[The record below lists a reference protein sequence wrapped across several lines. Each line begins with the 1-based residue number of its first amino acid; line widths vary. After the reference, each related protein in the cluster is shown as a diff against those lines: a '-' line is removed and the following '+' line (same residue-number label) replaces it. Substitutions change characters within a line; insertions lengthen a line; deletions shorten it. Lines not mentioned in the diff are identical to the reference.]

1 MFKQLVKSSLAKL
14 GYQLI
19 SKYRYG
25 ADYVTDISHVL
36 EDKQLSAHLTF
47 RSNNIVFDVGA
58 NTGQSSLKFLQTY
71 PESKIY
77 AFEPIEATFNELK
90 TNVSSFDNVSVYQLG
105 LGDKVEKKE
114 IYIYRDSVLSSC
126 VSNSPWRSAEDSI
139 SSVTLDI
146 DTLDR
151 FCLEHKIDYI
161 DLLKV
166 DTEGFDLNVIKGAQ
180 GLLERQAMNF
190 IYFEFYRVDR
200 DNDDTSGGR
209 LVDIHN
215 YLINF
220 GYRPVA
226 FYTDYVHHDRTAGV
240 YNALYMKWK
249 Q

>member
-1 MFKQLVKSSLAKL
+1 MLKQLIQSNLVKL

-25 ADYVTDISHVL
+25 ADYVLDIMHVL
-36 EDKQLSAHLTF
+36 EDKQLSAHLNF
-47 RSNNIVFDVGA
+47 GKNNIVFDVGA
-58 NTGQSSLKFLQTY
+58 NTGQSSLKFLKTY
-71 PESKIY
+71 PDSKIY
-77 AFEPIEATFNELK
+77 AFEPIPATFTELK
-90 TNVSSFDNVSVYQLG
+90 ANVSSFPNVNIYQLG

-114 IYIYRDSVLSSC
+114 IYLYRDSVLSSC
-126 VSNSPWRSAEDSI
+126 VSNSPWRSADDSI
-139 SSVTLDI
+139 GSITLEI

-151 FCLEHKIDYI
+151 FCLEQQIDYI

-166 DTEGFDLNVIKGAQ
+166 DTEGFDLNVLKGAQ
-180 GLLERQAMNF
+180 GFLERQAIDF

-200 DNDDTSGGR
+200 DNDDTTGGR

-215 YLINF
+215 YLMNF
-220 GYRPVA
+220 CYRPVA

-249 Q
+249 